1 MNKRWILALVAAL
14 ILYLGL
20 GLVFGI
26 HDLGATLARLPWF
39 WWLLAPAAALVGH
52 GFLFLRWQFYLA
64 RLGYPLAWR
73 ASARIYPPAWRS
85 SPPPAAAVKPC
96 EASG

>member
-14 ILYLGL
+14 VQYLGL

-64 RLGYPLAWR
+64 RLGYPWPGGPAP
-73 ASARIYPPAWRS
+73 ASMPPAWRS
-85 SPPPAAAVKPC
+85 SPPPAAAVKPGA
-96 EASG
+96 ASG

>member
-39 WWLLAPAAALVGH
+39 WWLLAPAAALLGH
-52 GFLFLRWQFYLA
+52 GFLFLRWQFYLGPPEKA
-64 RLGYPLAWR
+64 ATTAGQQRWLI
-73 ASARIYPPAWRS
+73 ASL
-85 SPPPAAAVKPC
+85 
-96 EASG
+96 